1 MNRTMSFPV
10 PALKSSAG
18 KDACAGFSAS
28 HPLALGLW
36 ILTSL
41 LSLTG
46 CQNGAS
52 APPASAAVAGLP
64 MATDP
69 HVAYMDAQLPATV
82 TNVGDRSVIRP
93 DGRLHVEVDLKN
105 LGGLRLQLQL
115 QCVFKDEQGVP
126 TGDETPWETLFLTE
140 NATETVPFDSLN
152 PLARTY
158 IIRIR
163 DTR

>member
-1 MNRTMSFPV
+1 M
-10 PALKSSAG
+10 
-18 KDACAGFSAS
+18 
-28 HPLALGLW
+28 
-36 ILTSL
+36 

-52 APPASAAVAGLP
+52 APPQDGPVAGL
-64 MATDP
+64 ATAADP
-69 HVAYMDAQLPATV
+69 PLAYLDPQMRATV
-82 TNVGDRSVIRP
+82 ADVGDRSVVRP
-93 DGRLHVEVDLKN
+93 DGRLHVEMDLKN

-158 IIRIR
+158 TIRLR